1 MADSGQLIDRRFFA
15 QAAGA
20 VWAGTL
26 LPAELFAQDAG
37 SALRS
42 ELLMDVV
49 FDVATPHNLGSRM
62 IVPVTG
68 GTFTGPKLKGTA
80 LSNGGDWIMRR
91 ADGASLL
98 NVRATL
104 KTDDDQL
111 IYMTYD
117 GIMYTPPGGKPSD
130 MYLADDAA
138 VRNRVTEIRVDH
150 PPGRRRRGRSHAGQG
165 RVSRISDPLRSQP
178 HLLFYGG
185 LTDIRRR
192 RRAPACRPEEDL
204 GAHLLAAAQV
214 WRRLSR
220 QNRRRP
226 SPQFGPQIASSDCVD
241 DKKGIRCNDHLRRRH
256 GQRLG

>member
-1 MADSGQLIDRRFFA
+1 MADSGQVIDRRFFV
-15 QAAGA
+15 QAAAA

-26 LPAELFAQDAG
+26 LPAELLAQDAG
-37 SALRS
+37 SALKS

-130 MYLADDAA
+130 MYWRTTPRFETGSQKYEWITRVVAVGVGVPTPGKAA
-138 VRNRVTEIRVDH
+138 YRV
-150 PPGRRRRGRSHAGQG
+150 
-165 RVSRISDPLRSQP
+165 
-178 HLLFYGG
+178 F
-185 LTDIRRR
+185 
-192 RRAPACRPEEDL
+192 
-204 GAHLLAAAQV
+204 
-214 WRRLSR
+214 
-220 QNRRRP
+220 
-226 SPQFGPQIASSDCVD
+226 QI
-241 DKKGIRCNDHLRRRH
+241 L
-256 GQRLG
+256 

>member
-1 MADSGQLIDRRFFA
+1 
-15 QAAGA
+15 
-20 VWAGTL
+20 
-26 LPAELFAQDAG
+26 
-37 SALRS
+37 
-42 ELLMDVV
+42 MDVV

-130 MYLADDAA
+130 MYWRTTPRFETGSQKYEWITRVVAVGVGVPTPGKAA
-138 VRNRVTEIRVDH
+138 YRV
-150 PPGRRRRGRSHAGQG
+150 
-165 RVSRISDPLRSQP
+165 
-178 HLLFYGG
+178 F
-185 LTDIRRR
+185 
-192 RRAPACRPEEDL
+192 
-204 GAHLLAAAQV
+204 
-214 WRRLSR
+214 
-220 QNRRRP
+220 
-226 SPQFGPQIASSDCVD
+226 QI
-241 DKKGIRCNDHLRRRH
+241 L
-256 GQRLG
+256 